1 MPTGNRHDD
10 DKRAERD
17 AADHVRI
24 SSRAEAVRFIGQ
36 LLEQAQRS
44 ILVFAPMLEPAFFS
58 QSDVIE
64 RLASFAVAHRRNLA
78 RFLVEDATLS
88 VQHNTRLAELSRR
101 LSDFIK
107 FQQVDQDHSSL
118 REMYMVVDERAY
130 LHQPELDK
138 TDYVVAFDER
148 RRARLLTHE
157 FDRMWERSQP
167 ITEVHTLGLAQR

>member
-1 MPTGNRHDD
+1 MPTGNRQDD

-17 AADHVRI
+17 AGDRVRI
-24 SSRAEAVRFIGQ
+24 DNRAEAARFVGQ
-36 LLEQAQRS
+36 LLERAQRS
-44 ILVFAPMLEPAFFS
+44 ILVFAPILEPAFFDHS
-58 QSDVIE
+58 NVIE

-101 LSDFIK
+101 FSDFIRL
-107 FQQVDQDHSSL
+107 QQVDEDHRSL
-118 REMYMVVDERAY
+118 RETYMVVDERAY

-138 TDYVVAFDER
+138 ADYLAALDGR
-148 RRARLLTHE
+148 RQARLLSQE
-157 FDRMWERSQP
+157 FERMWDRSRP